1 MPASIA
7 GPLVK
12 GKQENNHKRESARDA
27 DALFFLFY
35 ASQNLLIFVSPGCAE
50 LGYDSAMKIPTLFKN
65 YIHVLL
71 KRSALLPVV
80 VLLAC
85 FALLPQARAVC
96 LQGCD
101 LGNDN
106 TFFGDDALLNNTVGT
121 SNTAQGFRALYGNT
135 SGSGNTA
142 IGDQALV
149 NNFTGNNNTAV
160 GYFALLVNRGINNT
174 ATGRGSL
181 LNNSTGSSNT
191 AIGFDALVS
200 STIGH
205 KNIAVGSNAGAALTI
220 GSYNIDIGNPGI
232 DGESNTIRI
241 GQTANQ
247 TATYVAGISGATVPS
262 GVAVVIDGDGHLGT
276 TTSSARFK
284 EAIKPMDK
292 ASEAILALQPVT
304 FRYKHELDAN
314 GVPQFGLVAEEVAKV
329 NPDLVARDEQGKPY
343 TVRYDAVNAM
353 LLNEFLKE
361 HRTVRELKSIVAN
374 QEATAAHQQ
383 KQIEALTA
391 GLQKVSAQLEVSKSA
406 PQTVDSR

>member
-1 MPASIA
+1 MKTTTF
-7 GPLVK
+7 PLRHSL
-12 GKQENNHKRESARDA
+12 NRSSCRFA
-27 DALFFLFY
+27 
-35 ASQNLLIFVSPGCAE
+35 LLIPLAF
-50 LGYDSAMKIPTLFKN
+50 
-65 YIHVLL
+65 
-71 KRSALLPVV
+71 
-80 VLLAC
+80 AC
-85 FALLPQARAVC
+85 FALSPQARATC
-96 LQGCD
+96 QQGC
-101 LGNDN
+101 LTNEN
-106 TFFGDDALLNNTVGT
+106 TVLGDDALLNNTGAN
-121 SNTAQGFRALYGNT
+121 NTAQGFSALDGNT

-142 IGDQALV
+142 IGDQALL
-149 NNFTGNNNTAV
+149 NNLTGNNNTAV
-160 GYFALLVNRGINNT
+160 GYFALLTNRGINNT

-200 STIGH
+200 STIGD

-232 DGESNTIRI
+232 NSESNTIRI

-262 GVAVVIDGDGHLGT
+262 GVAVVIDGNGHLGT
-276 TTSSARFK
+276 TTSSERFK

-314 GVPQFGLVAEEVAKV
+314 GVPQFGLVAEQVAKV

-343 TVRYDAVNAM
+343 TVRYDAVNTM

-361 HRTVRELKSIVAN
+361 HRTVQEQGATITELK
-374 QEATAAHQQ
+374 

-391 GLQKVSAQLEVSKSA
+391 GLQKVTAQIELSKPA
-406 PQTVDSR
+406 PRTVLNKQ